1 MATTKP
7 PSCSTRLRS
16 PATTAVACFLP
27 AALLLFLVLLSRP
40 PMASFPPT
48 ITGGSVSSR
57 RAELYDRMA
66 RDLDERGAAFL
77 EGGDTSQSLTLSELF
92 DTRDGAVVPTLKA
105 ANPPVRANVLYLDP
119 EFAAVISKAVKEVF
133 LPYFNQAIWFQ
144 NTSIYHFSM
153 FHASHHLEPIVAT
166 EDEIE
171 AEVDAVKRVTEVVC
185 PLRIV
190 LDRVVLTST
199 GVLLGLWQVESGTD
213 PADIRSRLREA
224 LPHAP
229 QKQLYDPVLLHTSL
243 ARILGRPKFPQEG
256 SAQSLDRVKF
266 FHDLVAQVNRK
277 IRGFQ
282 ATVSELWFVEEYDVL
297 ALALNGKMKVRK
309 LHFGCNEGQGNGKI

>member
-1 MATTKP
+1 MATTTKP
-7 PSCSTRLRS
+7 SSCSSTRLRS
-16 PATTAVACFLP
+16 PATTAACFLP
-27 AALLLFLVLLSRP
+27 AAVLLFLLRRP
-40 PMASFPPT
+40 PMGSFPPT
-48 ITGGSVSSR
+48 IPGGSVSSR
-57 RAELYDRMA
+57 RAELYNRMA

-77 EGGDTSQSLTLSELF
+77 DGGETSQSLSLSELF
-92 DTRDGAVVPTLKA
+92 DTRDGAVVPRLKA

-119 EFAAVISKAVKEVF
+119 EFAAVISKAVKDVF
-133 LPYFNQAIWFQ
+133 LPYFTQAIWFQ
-144 NTSIYHFSM
+144 NASIYHFSM

-224 LPHAP
+224 LPRAP
-229 QKQLYDPVLLHTSL
+229 QKQLYEPVMLHTSL
-243 ARILGRPKFPQEG
+243 ARILGHPKLPQEG

-282 ATVSELWFVEEYDVL
+282 ATVKELWFVEEYDVL
-297 ALALNGKMKVRK
+297 ALALNGKMKVRR
-309 LHFGCNEGQGNGKI
+309 LQFGCNKSQGNGNI